1 MPSARTSCGTRS
13 NARCGGSSHRPRRLP
28 KAHGESPRCS
38 TARGPRR
45 SPMWYDLQ
53 GMSFKGRTVVI
64 TGGASGIGFAAA
76 ERFAAAGADVAILD
90 RNQGE
95 LAAAAARL
103 NVNGTRAIA
112 LAADVARSA
121 DVDAAM
127 ARIVADRGRLD
138 VLVNNAGIAF
148 ARRIDEYTEEELD
161 RMLAVNLKGAMLCVR
176 AALPALRQTRGAIV
190 SVASM
195 TGLVGQDCG
204 AVYSA
209 SKGGLVAMTKS
220 LAIDDIPPGR
230 YGLGG
235 RDIDVIEPVG
245 PGQRIALR
253 DIPAGA
259 FLVQYG
265 CPFAISRGIR
275 SGHRADPDRIEAAIP
290 KVDPASIDLPEVGR
304 SETLSGDETLPASF
318 AGYRRS
324 DGGVGTRNYVLVIP
338 T

>member
-161 RMLAVNLKGAMLCVR
+161 RLLAVNLKGAILCVR
-176 AALPALRQTRGAIV
+176 AALPALRRSRGAIV

-195 TGLVGQDCG
+195 TGLVGQDAG

-220 LAIDDIPPGR
+220 LAIE
-230 YGLGG
+230 LA
-235 RDIDVIEPVG
+235 RDGIRVNCVC
-245 PGQRIALR
+245 
-253 DIPAGA
+253 PAGVDTP
-259 FLVQYG
+259 LM
-265 CPFAISRGIR
+265 REW
-275 SGHRADPDRIEAAIP
+275 ADTLPDPHAVLQQQAAMH
-290 KVDPASIDLPEVGR
+290 LVGR
-304 SETLSGDETLPASF
+304 MATPEEIAEAILFLASPSASF
-318 AGYRRS
+318 ITGVALPVEGGATLGYRR
-324 DGGVGTRNYVLVIP
+324 TM
-338 T
+338 